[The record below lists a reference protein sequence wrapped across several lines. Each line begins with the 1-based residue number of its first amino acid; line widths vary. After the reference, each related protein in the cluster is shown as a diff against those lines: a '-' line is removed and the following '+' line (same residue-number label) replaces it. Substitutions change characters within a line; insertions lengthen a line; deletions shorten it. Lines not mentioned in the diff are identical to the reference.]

1 MLSQL
6 KEEQRILT
14 QKTKGSRH
22 WEKQRLK
29 VTRLHEQVMNIRKNH
44 AHEISTELVRRYDRI
59 MTENLS
65 IQEMLKTSEA
75 DCARGII
82 ASGWSELISML
93 EYKCVWYGRKFV
105 RMGMYFPSSQL
116 CSACGFQNAEVKN
129 LNIREWVCPVCGERH
144 DRDINAAKN
153 IKWKEPVCWQE
164 SFHKQ
169 SPESGGKH
177 PKCAEKIQGAKPYT
191 AAELLRRAQRRIHRF
206 NGDAVS
212 GGASNRTKYRV

>member
-1 MLSQL
+1 M
-6 KEEQRILT
+6 
-14 QKTKGSRH
+14 
-22 WEKQRLK
+22 
-29 VTRLHEQVMNIRKNH
+29 TRLHEQVMNIRKNH

-93 EYKCVWYGRKFV
+93 EECVWYGRKFV

-191 AAELLRRAQRRIHRF
+191 AAELLQRAQRRIPRF